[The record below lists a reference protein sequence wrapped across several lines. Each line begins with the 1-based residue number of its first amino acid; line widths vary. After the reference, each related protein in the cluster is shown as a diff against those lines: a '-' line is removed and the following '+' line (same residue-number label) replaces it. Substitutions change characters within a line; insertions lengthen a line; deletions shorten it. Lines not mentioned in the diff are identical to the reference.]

1 MGDKTLMKIGRK
13 VLGFAL
19 ALSIGLTTTALAAA
33 TYPYGEFVYGEEDVP
48 LQGDLSYSGL
58 SGVQWR
64 PSIAYRHDLKI
75 RNVITGAQT
84 PANGYLKTVQ
94 FDIQP
99 LPGIE
104 PEDKFKDKSGY
115 HLIPLEEELIKDLTA
130 KANGNAQWVW
140 EQVSKSS
147 PHPIVKRYLVNN
159 VPYINIGAV
168 FYLSGGGLNNMAR
181 VANGNGITSPLFQTL
196 YDSTPWPSI
205 PILEQNSNGS
215 LHIKALAH
223 SIFDTAITGV
233 VTVNGTATKQLFS
246 KNTPVSN
253 YTVTYEGNVPLSELP
268 GLKQG
273 QNQVTLTV
281 SDKFG
286 RTASKSIVIQNGIAQ
301 GCQPVLVKM
310 RDATQRIYFPDVSD
324 GSTIKYGGPLVWGLQ
339 YNSAVCSIL
348 ESVNKNNGIGDKLN
362 QPIRVSDIHTSI
374 FLNRWEFK
382 IGKSKNG
389 VILENHSKDTKPL
402 VAYLLETKG
411 EKVLKRYV
419 VNKGQSV
426 EIVLPAKK
434 YKGEYSIQFPS
445 PLVDSGFWAKATATS
460 DGMPAS
466 YTYPD
471 QVKGAIQAIV
481 NFKK

>member
-1 MGDKTLMKIGRK
+1 MKPRRIIC
-13 VLGFAL
+13 L
-19 ALSIGLTTTALAAA
+19 ALTFIFLTSTMVSAAA
-33 TYPYGEFVYGEEDVP
+33 TYPYGKHYYGEKDIY
-48 LQGDLSYSGL
+48 LQGDLSSSGL

-64 PSIAYRHDLKI
+64 PSFAYRHDLKI
-75 RNVITGAQT
+75 RNVITGVET
-84 PANGYLKTVQ
+84 PTSGYLQTVQ

-115 HLIPLEEELIKDLTA
+115 HLIPLEEELIKDLVA

-140 EQVSKSS
+140 EQVSKSN
-147 PHPIVKRYLVNN
+147 PHPIVKQYLVNN
-159 VPYINIGAV
+159 VPYIDIGAV
-168 FYLSGGGLNNMAR
+168 FYLSGGGLNNIAR
-181 VANGNGITSPLFQTL
+181 VENGDGITSPLFQTH

-205 PILEQNSNGS
+205 PILEQNSDGS
-215 LHIKALAH
+215 LRIKALAH
-223 SIFDTAITGV
+223 SIYDTAITGV
-233 VTVNGTATKQLFS
+233 ITVNGTDTKELFS
-246 KNTPVSN
+246 RNSPVNN

-286 RTASKSIVIQNGIAQ
+286 RTASKSIVIQNGITQ

-310 RDATQRIYFPDVSD
+310 RDTTQRIYFPDVTD
-324 GSTIKYGGPLVWGLQ
+324 GTNIKYGGPLVWGMQ
-339 YNSAVCSIL
+339 YNSALCTVL
-348 ESVNKNNGIGDKLN
+348 ESVNKNYGIGGQLN
-362 QPIRVSDIHTSI
+362 QPVRVSDVQSSI
-374 FLNRWEFK
+374 FLNLWEFK

-389 VILENHSKDTKPL
+389 VILENLSKETRPL
-402 VAYLLETKG
+402 VAYLVETKG
-411 EKVLKRYV
+411 EKFLKRYE

-426 EIVLPAKK
+426 EIVLPEKK

-445 PLVDSGFWAKATATS
+445 PLVDSGFWAKATTTS
-460 DGMPAS
+460 EGLSAS

-471 QVKGAIQAIV
+471 EVKGAIQAIV
-481 NFKK
+481 NFQK

>member
-1 MGDKTLMKIGRK
+1 MKIRF
-13 VLGFAL
+13 VFILVIIALLSSVAIAL
-19 ALSIGLTTTALAAA
+19 AQA
-33 TYPYGEFVYGEEDVP
+33 TYPYGAFNFGTKDIVLRGNFSKSG
-48 LQGDLSYSGL
+48 LQGIQQRKST
-58 SGVQWR
+58 VN
-64 PSIAYRHDLKI
+64 RHDLRFHNEI
-75 RNVITGAQT
+75 SGQT
-84 PANGYLKTVQ
+84 SDYIQTVQ
-94 FDIQP
+94 HDIQEM
-99 LPGIE
+99 LPT
-104 PEDKFKDKSGY
+104 DDFKDRRGY
-115 HLIPLEEELIKDLTA
+115 HIIPLDEGLVKDLAT
-130 KANGNAQWVW
+130 KANGNAEWVW
-140 EQVSKSS
+140 KQVSKNP
-147 PHPIVKRYLVNN
+147 PHPYVQEYTVDRKYK
-159 VPYINIGAV
+159 YINIGAIA
-168 FYLSGGGLNNMAR
+168 YLSGGGDPEMQSAGGDG
-181 VANGNGITSPLFQTL
+181 VTSPLFRTT
-196 YDSTPWPSI
+196 YKTTPWPSI

-233 VTVNGTATKQLFS
+233 ITVNGTATKQLFS

-273 QNQVTLTV
+273 QNQVTLAV

-286 RTASKSIVIQNGIAQ
+286 RTASKSIVIQTGIVQ

-348 ESVNKNNGIGDKLN
+348 ESVNKNNGIADKLN

-374 FLNRWEFK
+374 FMNRWEFK

-426 EIVLPAKK
+426 EIVLSAKK

-471 QVKGAIQAIV
+471 QVRGAIQAIV

>member
-1 MGDKTLMKIGRK
+1 MGDQKMMKMGIK
-13 VLGFAL
+13 VLSFTL
-19 ALSIGLTTTALAAA
+19 ALSIGITTMVCAAV
-33 TYPYGEFVYGEEDVP
+33 TYPYGESPYGTKNIH
-48 LQGDLSYSGL
+48 LKGDLSYSGL
-58 SGVQWR
+58 SGIQTR
-64 PSIAYRHDLKI
+64 PSTVHRHDLRA
-75 RNVITGAQT
+75 RNVITGVST
-84 PANGYLKTVQ
+84 PPSGYLQTVQ

-99 LPGIE
+99 LPGVE

-115 HLIPLEEELIKDLTA
+115 HLVPFEEEIIKDLAT

-140 EQVSKSS
+140 EQINTE
-147 PHPIVKRYLVNN
+147 HPIVKKYRANN
-159 VPYINIGAV
+159 APYVNIGAI
-168 FYLSGGGLNNMAR
+168 FYLSGGGAPDMRRAE
-181 VANGNGITSPLFQTL
+181 GDGITGPLFRTTYL
-196 YDSTPWPSI
+196 TTPWPSI

-286 RTASKSIVIQNGIAQ
+286 RTASKSIVIQNGVTQ

-324 GSTIKYGGPLVWGLQ
+324 GSTIKYGGPLVWGMQ
-339 YNSAVCSIL
+339 YNSAVCSVF

-374 FLNRWEFK
+374 FMNRWEFK
-382 IGKSKNG
+382 LGKSKNG

-402 VAYLLETKG
+402 VAYLIETKG

-426 EIVLPAKK
+426 EIVLPTKK

-445 PLVDSGFWAKATATS
+445 PLVDSGFWAKATATR

-471 QVKGAIQAIV
+471 QVRGAIQAIV

>member
-1 MGDKTLMKIGRK
+1 MKLGRK

-19 ALSIGLTTTALAAA
+19 ALSIGVTTTALAAA
-33 TYPYGEFVYGEEDVP
+33 TYPYGDHEYGVKDIP

-58 SGVQWR
+58 SGIQIR

-75 RNVITGAQT
+75 RNVITGVQT
-84 PANGYLKTVQ
+84 PTNGYLQTVQ

-115 HLIPLEEELIKDLTA
+115 HLIPLEEELIKDLSA
-130 KANGNAQWVW
+130 KANGNSQWVW
-140 EQVSKSS
+140 EQISKAS
-147 PHPIVKRYLVNN
+147 PHPIVKTYLVQQT
-159 VPYINIGAV
+159 PYVNIGAV
-168 FYLSGGGLNNMAR
+168 FYLSGGGAPDMKRAE
-181 VANGNGITSPLFQTL
+181 GDGITGPLFRTTYL
-196 YDSTPWPSI
+196 TTPWPSI

-223 SIFDTAITGV
+223 SIYDTAITGV
-233 VTVNGTATKQLFS
+233 ITVNGTDTKELFS
-246 KNTPVSN
+246 RNSPVNN
-253 YTVTYEGNVPLSELP
+253 YTVTYEGNVPFSELP

-286 RTASKSIVIQNGIAQ
+286 RTASKSVVIQNGITQ

-310 RDATQRIYFPDVSD
+310 RDTTQRIYFPDVSD
-324 GSTIKYGGPLVWGLQ
+324 GSSIKYGGPLVWGMQ
-339 YNSAVCSIL
+339 YNSAVCSVL
-348 ESVNKNNGIGDKLN
+348 ESINKNNGIGEKLN
-362 QPIRVSDIHTSI
+362 QPIRVSDIQTSI

-389 VILENHSKDTKPL
+389 VILENLSKETRPL
-402 VAYLLETKG
+402 VAYLVETKG
-411 EKVLKRYV
+411 EKFLKRYE

-426 EIVLPAKK
+426 EIVLPEKK

-445 PLVDSGFWAKATATS
+445 PLVDSGFWAKATTTS
-460 DGMPAS
+460 EGLPAS

-471 QVKGAIQAIV
+471 EVKGAIQAIV
-481 NFKK
+481 NFQK

>member
-1 MGDKTLMKIGRK
+1 MKLCKK
-13 VLGFAL
+13 VLGFTL
-19 ALSIGLTTTALAAA
+19 ALYLGLTTMVLAAA
-33 TYPYGEFVYGEEDVP
+33 TYPYGDYVYGTKNIP
-48 LQGDLSYSGL
+48 LKGDLSYSGL
-58 SGVQWR
+58 SGIQTR
-64 PSIAYRHDLKI
+64 PSIVYRHDL
-75 RNVITGAQT
+75 NTQNAITGVKS
-84 PANGYLKTVQ
+84 PSSGNLKTVQ

-99 LPGIE
+99 LPGVE
-104 PEDKFKDKSGY
+104 PKDIFKDKSGY
-115 HLIPLEEELIKDLTA
+115 HLIPLEEELIKDLSA
-130 KANGNAQWVW
+130 KANGNSQWVW
-140 EQVSKSS
+140 EQISKAS
-147 PHPIVKRYLVNN
+147 PHPIVKTYLVQQT
-159 VPYINIGAV
+159 PYVNIGAV
-168 FYLSGGGLNNMAR
+168 FYLSGGGAPDMKRAE
-181 VANGNGITSPLFQTL
+181 GDGITGPLFLTTYL
-196 YDSTPWPSI
+196 TTPWPSI

-286 RTASKSIVIQNGIAQ
+286 RTASKTIVIQNGITQ

-310 RDATQRIYFPDVSD
+310 RDTTQRIYFPDVSD
-324 GSTIKYGGPLVWGLQ
+324 GSTIKYGGPLVWGMQ
-339 YNSAVCSIL
+339 YNSAVCSVL

-402 VAYLLETKG
+402 VAYLIETKG

-426 EIVLPAKK
+426 EIVLPTKK

-445 PLVDSGFWAKATATS
+445 PLVDSGFWAKATATR

-471 QVKGAIQAIV
+471 QVRGAIQAIV